1 MKTKHIAITLLLLFF
16 ASFNSCKQF
25 KTKNSPA
32 FDITQMDRTIHPGD
46 DFFAF
51 ANGGWIKN
59 TTMPDDKA
67 RYGSFD
73 LLQEENNITIKAIFE
88 KAVSKS
94 NKEKGS
100 SWQIIG
106 DFFASGMDTV
116 AINSKGLAP
125 IYSEINAINSATS
138 ISELNT
144 VLTLLHKI
152 RVFPLFG
159 IYAGPD
165 RKNST
170 QITVNL
176 YQSGLGLPDRDY
188 YISNDERSK
197 EIRNE
202 YIKHLALNFQL
213 LGNDSATATKNADA
227 VMSIEMNLA
236 KVSFTRLERRNP
248 NKTYNKVLLQE
259 MQLVCP
265 AIDWNDYFTGI
276 GIDSP
281 SEFVIDNPGF
291 YAEIGKMFTQTPL
304 NDWKTYYTWTL
315 LNRYAAYLNSAFADQ
330 QFIFYGNKLSG
341 NEKDKPRWERVS
353 GAANM
358 SIGEVV
364 GQAFVEEKFP
374 PEAKQKM
381 LELVSNL
388 KVSFKQR
395 LAINQWMSEAT
406 KAKAIEKLEA
416 MNVKV
421 GYPDK
426 WKDYTNLIISN
437 QCYATNVKNAMA
449 FSFAENLK
457 KLGKPVDKS
466 EWFMNPQTVNAY
478 YSPSLNE
485 IVFPAAILQP
495 PFFNLYAD
503 DAINYGAIGVIIGHE
518 MTHGFDDQGRLFN
531 KDGNLQDWWNNADS
545 ERFTELTTAITD
557 QYSAFVAIDSIK
569 LNGKLTLGENLADY
583 GGLVIAYHALQ
594 KVFESKTKPNK
605 IDGFTPEQRFFLAYA
620 NVWKQVIRD
629 KELMRR
635 VKEDVHSPGRFRV
648 NGALFNVPEFYNA
661 FDIKETDPL
670 YRSPEQRPKI
680 W

>member
-32 FDITQMDRTIHPGD
+32 FDITQMDRMIHPGD

-395 LAINQWMSEAT
+395 LASNQWMSEAT

-648 NGALFNVPEFYNA
+648 NGALFNIPEFYNA